1 MSART
6 RPFDALL
13 FDFDGTL
20 SRLTIDFSRLRRKIT
35 ALAEAFLGEEP
46 EPSDLPVLE
55 WIGVIADEVALIDE
69 DLGKQFHTRGRLII
83 QATELDA
90 ARDAELFPDTRPL
103 LAGLRAAGVKTGIL
117 TRNSTA
123 AVKAVFPDVAVCCD
137 AFLAREDTPNVK
149 PHPDHARLVR
159 KRLAVAPEQALLVGD
174 HPHRHR
180 DRAPGRAGR
189 RGRDLRALAARG
201 PCRGPARLHRQR
213 LPGPC
218 DRTGPAGP
226 AAGDVTCRPRRADRR
241 GSPHGTANKTQRP
254 QARHVRHQPRAGHL
268 RQAPGAGG
276 QAPAHA

>member
-6 RPFDALL
+6 RPFEALL

-123 AVKAVFPDVAVCCD
+123 AVKAVFPDVAACCD

-149 PHPDHARLVR
+149 PHPDHAQLVL
-159 KRLAVAPEQALLVGD
+159 KRLGVAPEQALLVGD
-174 HPHRHR
+174 HPIDIETAR
-180 DRAPGRAGR
+180 RAGMAAAAVTCGHSR
-189 RGRDLRALAARG
+189 REALAEAGPDFLADDCPALVAELAQRAL
-201 PCRGPARLHRQR
+201 
-213 LPGPC
+213 LPEM
-218 DRTGPAGP
+218 
-226 AAGDVTCRPRRADRR
+226 
-241 GSPHGTANKTQRP
+241 
-254 QARHVRHQPRAGHL
+254 
-268 RQAPGAGG
+268 
-276 QAPAHA
+276 